1 MPWNHNIHYH
11 NFILSKIPS
20 FCRTALDVGCGYG
33 VLAYK
38 MRYFCDEVT
47 AIDSDDV
54 ALQSAKLTYG
64 ANGGMKFIN
73 GDFMLH
79 EFAEG
84 KFDFVT
90 TVATLHH
97 LPLEAALLRL
107 KSLIAKNGKLVVI
120 GLYQPVT
127 IVDTW
132 YALIAFPVSRLI
144 RLFYKDD
151 VLQAPIKQ
159 PKESLHAIKL
169 AVQRILPNGIVK
181 RRFFYRYS
189 IVWQYS
195 SV

>member
-33 VLAYK
+33 AVADK
-38 MRYFCDEVT
+38 MRYFCNEVT

-54 ALQSAKLTYG
+54 AVQSAKLTYG
-64 ANGGMKFIN
+64 ANGRIKFIK
-73 GDFMLH
+73 GDFILH
-79 EFAEG
+79 EFAED

-107 KSLIAKNGKLVVI
+107 KSLVAKNGKLVVI

-127 IVDTW
+127 IVDSW
-132 YALIAFPVSRLI
+132 HALIAFPVSRLI
-144 RLFYKDD
+144 KLFYKDD
-151 VLQAPIKQ
+151 ILQASIKH
-159 PKESLHAIKL
+159 PKESLKVIKL
-169 AVQRILPNGIVK
+169 AVQRILPDAVIK

-189 IVWQYS
+189 IVWQHNS
-195 SV
+195 I